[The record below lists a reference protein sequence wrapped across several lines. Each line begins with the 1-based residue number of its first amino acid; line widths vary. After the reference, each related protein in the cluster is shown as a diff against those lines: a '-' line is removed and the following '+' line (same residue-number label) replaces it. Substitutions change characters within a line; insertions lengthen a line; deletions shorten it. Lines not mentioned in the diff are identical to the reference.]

1 MTASGWQDPSGES
14 CTSETLLKFRQVS
27 IVSATMVTGPGSG
40 LGSATHSRPQAIL
53 VPPCAWGRPW
63 GRYFNRTIQ

>member
-27 IVSATMVTGPGSG
+27 IVSAAMVTGPGSG
-40 LGSATHSRPQAIL
+40 LGSATHSRVL
-53 VPPCAWGRPW
+53 SRPAAAA
-63 GRYFNRTIQ
+63 GGPIHT